1 MVPLAKLRTSAT
13 SRKADVTRP
22 VEYRLPGPDAAGA
35 DNSAYSGRR
44 DVTGTARLS
53 WARSPPDQDSHPYV
67 IEAGPHIFA
76 DPDQRF
82 ADLIAVIVDAIG
94 RMRTG

>member
-1 MVPLAKLRTSAT
+1 LF
-13 SRKADVTRP
+13 RP
-22 VEYRLPGPDAAGA
+22 PG
-35 DNSAYSGRR
+35 RHR
-44 DVTGTARLS
+44 DGRLS
-53 WARSPPDQDSHPYV
+53 WARSPPDQDRHRHV